1 MINTSAGP
9 DEEAVVFSVVGAK
22 LSAGPLQLGGE
33 ARHFGFSG
41 SGKFLTF
48 PGFGVFFSAKGMSG
62 ECVGWPDWIPVT
74 MNGVISTKI
83 LLILFLHFLHL

>member
-22 LSAGPLQLGGE
+22 LSEGPLQLGGE

-62 ECVGWPDWIPVT
+62 LARLDTCY
-74 MNGVISTKI
+74 
-83 LLILFLHFLHL
+83 H